1 MFAQPITRRRFL
13 QASAAT
19 AGTLAVGYPA
29 GGADDPGSLRIVEPV
44 HGAVLNRHHG
54 RAVDG
59 GLKIRVVGAAP
70 ADRPV
75 RVEAIGEGRGGS
87 VAAVRN
93 GAEFEAEIV
102 LRDRETDI
110 VATVGDTAGPREA
123 IRVVWDRNSRPRYRF
138 AVDDNSFFL
147 RDIWQ
152 KQYDSLF
159 DCFYLAMYRDLH
171 KKYGAKFVLNIYWTT
186 ADEFDLT
193 KFPDRYRGEWR
204 DNADWLKLAFHAHAN
219 DPPRPYF
226 DAPPE
231 QVIADFEKIR
241 EQINRFAGEATYS
254 PTTIVHW
261 GVVRPSAWKPLA
273 EHGVKVLSGYF
284 QKQRDEWVVNY
295 RMDPTRSEYLSRH
308 DALKDFPSGIVFSNI
323 DMVCN
328 TVPLDRIVPQ
338 LDEIARDP
346 NQAEIIDL
354 MTHEQYFWPFYS
366 NYLPDH
372 RQRIETA
379 IRWATEHGYEP
390 VFLHEGFLGL
400 PV

>member
-1 MFAQPITRRRFL
+1 MFDHALTRRRFL
-13 QASAAT
+13 QTAAAT
-19 AGTLAVGYPA
+19 AGAAAFGRMGTAAENSGPI
-29 GGADDPGSLRIVEPV
+29 RIEEPF

-54 RAVDG
+54 QVCDG
-59 GLKIRVVGAAP
+59 GLRIRVRGSAP
-70 ADRPV
+70 ADS
-75 RVEAIGEGRGGS
+75 RVLVNGEPSRQSGQQ
-87 VAAVRN
+87 
-93 GAEFEAEIV
+93 FEADVV
-102 LRDRETDI
+102 LRQPETDI
-110 VATVGDTAGPREA
+110 VAALAGSPQTRHA
-123 IRVVWDRNSRPRYRF
+123 VRVLWDRHSRPRYRF

-152 KQYDSLF
+152 KQYPSLF

-171 KKYGAKFVLNIYWTT
+171 KKYGTKFVLNIFYTT

-204 DNADWLKLAFHAHAN
+204 DNAGWLKLAFHAHAN
-219 DPPRPYF
+219 MPNNPYL

-231 QVIADFEKIR
+231 QVIADFDKIR
-241 EQINRFAGEATYS
+241 EQILRFAGEETYS

-261 GVVRPSAWKPLA
+261 GMVRPTAWKPLA
-273 EHGVKVLSGYF
+273 DRGVKVLSGYF
-284 QKQRDEWVVNY
+284 ERRKDDWSVNY
-295 RMDPTRSEYLSRH
+295 RMDPVRSEYLSRH

-323 DMVCN
+323 DLVCN
-328 TVPLDRIVPQ
+328 TVPLDQILPR
-338 LDEIARDP
+338 LDEIGKDP

-372 RQRIETA
+372 PQRIETA
-379 IRWATEHGYEP
+379 IRWAADRGYEP

-400 PV
+400 T